1 MKLTIH
7 EDREQIRRYA
17 HVRPAPRWGGPRCG
31 ARCPGTLRHCT
42 LKKGHT
48 GVHVAHGWLR
58 RVVAVWDERE
68 GAAVRKA
75 RSGALARRRAAKS
88 GLAWWAALAGRL
100 VPSGHTIE
108 GAILFV
114 FAVAMAMFGLQW
126 VLRII
131 AGVS

>member
-7 EDREQIRRYA
+7 DDREQIRRYD

-68 GAAVRKA
+68 RTGLPTK
-75 RSGALARRRAAKS
+75 RSGALAPRRTAGRG
-88 GLAWWAALAGRL
+88 GLAPWAALARRL
-100 VPSGHTIE
+100 VPSGHVVE
-108 GAILFV
+108 GVLLAV
-114 FAVAMAMFGLQW
+114 FAVAMAAFGL
-126 VLRII
+126 
-131 AGVS
+131 S